1 METQEDQRARLK
13 REVETLKAELKE
25 REMALPAHTIRPHQ
39 LQAIEDLEDKI
50 RLLEKEIAGL
60 PF

>member
-1 METQEDQRARLK
+1 METQEDKRVRLK
-13 REVETLKAELKE
+13 REIETLKAELEE
-25 REMALPAHTIRPHQ
+25 REKALPAHTIRPHQ

-60 PF
+60 PS

>member
-1 METQEDQRARLK
+1 METREDQRARLK

-60 PF
+60 PS